1 MLLYIVHDV
10 LNVIFQVPRCNFL
23 FFIIVITK
31 MILDKYTNFT
41 VDNYMVI
48 YDAIYPKETSSASSR
63 ASFLS
68 ALRRIETV
76 YNSPIQTLK
85 LTWINNKDDL
95 ISKMIEQNYSMNSIL
110 LTLNMIMKLLKLVDA
125 PLSIIDS
132 FGKTIAGI
140 NKRNQEIAINQQFT
154 PREQEQYVPWDEIMA
169 KIISESD
176 FYLNTPIGLSS
187 TAILDYNEYRNF
199 LILASYVLMPAPVR
213 IGNFLNCQ
221 IILGFAGEPSTL
233 LNNNYLIKN
242 TNNEYIF
249 VFNKYKTA
257 HRLGQQIT
265 KIDSQLL
272 TRLLNKYFNS
282 EHLNNKPMVFLP
294 KTPNSKTELIQSD
307 VSLALGTITKKHF
320 GKSFSIDMLRHSFIT
335 WLLSQDPNLKL
346 KMEVASEMGQGFKL
360 NMQDQYRR
368 I

>member
-1 MLLYIVHDV
+1 
-10 LNVIFQVPRCNFL
+10 
-23 FFIIVITK
+23 

-48 YDAIYPKETSSASSR
+48 YDAIYPSATSSISSR

-76 YNSPIQTLK
+76 YNLPLKTLK
-85 LTWINNKDDL
+85 LVWITNKDEL
-95 ISKMIEQNYSMNSIL
+95 IQKMIEQDYSMNSIL
-110 LTLNMIMKLLKLVDA
+110 LTLNMIMKLLKLIDA
-125 PLSIIDS
+125 PLNIIDG

-176 FYLNTPIGLSS
+176 FYLNTPIGISS

-199 LILASYVLMPAPVR
+199 LILACYVLMPAPVR

-221 IILGFAGEPSTL
+221 VIIGFAGEPSTL
-233 LNNNYLIKN
+233 LGNNYLIKN

-257 HRLGQQIT
+257 HKLGQQIT

-272 TRLLNKYFNS
+272 TRLLNKYFNDKN
-282 EHLNNKPMVFLP
+282 LNIKPLVFLP

-320 GKSFSIDMLRHSFIT
+320 EKSFSIDMLRHSFIT
-335 WLLSQDPNLKL
+335 WLLTQDPNLKL
-346 KMEVASEMGQGFKL
+346 KMEIAAEMGQSFKV
-360 NMQDQYRR
+360 NAQDYYMRN
-368 I
+368 